1 MKGLKCQPPL
11 SILHP
16 GVFSGTSGCEWN
28 GWNKLKIAVVIHS
41 LEDDQFTICK
51 KKTVLR
57 IVLSHTTTSWP
68 GSVLGDT
75 G

>member
-57 IVLSHTTTSWP
+57 ITSWP